1 LQEPGCGPLNA
12 AVLIGHTA
20 GAKQFRSPASF
31 ALQSGTAPIPASSDQ
46 KTHHRLDRGGD
57 RQLNGALHMIA
68 IVRARVDPTTQAY
81 LQRKTAEGKTKKA
94 ALRSLKRALARRLY
108 HHLTRPPLPAP
119 TPPNPP
125 PTPPAR

>member
-1 LQEPGCGPLNA
+1 
-12 AVLIGHTA
+12 
-20 GAKQFRSPASF
+20 
-31 ALQSGTAPIPASSDQ
+31 
-46 KTHHRLDRGGD
+46 
-57 RQLNGALHMIA
+57 MIA

-119 TPPNPP
+119 NPTDHTPPQRTQ
-125 PTPPAR
+125 PTTNTPSPMTCIT